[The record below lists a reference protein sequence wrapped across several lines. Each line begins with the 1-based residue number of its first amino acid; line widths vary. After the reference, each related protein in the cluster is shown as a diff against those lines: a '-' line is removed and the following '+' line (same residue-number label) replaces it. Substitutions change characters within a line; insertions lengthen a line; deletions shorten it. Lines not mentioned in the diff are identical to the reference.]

1 MDIRGPASKRGEGEK
16 RRRKG
21 GVLLLREGKEG
32 RGGKG
37 RRKGKGLSSPRKK
50 ISGAA
55 TDCRHIHSHWSGVFN
70 LLKFDRI
77 AKKKSMGLLTN
88 LNASFKA

>member
-1 MDIRGPASKRGEGEK
+1 MDIRGLASKRGEGEK

-37 RRKGKGLSSPRKK
+37 RRKGKGLSFPRKK
-50 ISGAA
+50 FLAPP
-55 TDCRHIHSHWSGVFN
+55 
-70 LLKFDRI
+70 
-77 AKKKSMGLLTN
+77 LT
-88 LNASFKA
+88 AGTSTVTGQESSTC